1 MNWNETPK
9 KAVALAYISKK
20 SDPAGE
26 QAAQAMKK
34 TMLSIMREMKQQNLL
49 FSVRDYSG
57 NMSVCKASVKAA
69 AALDHEH
76 GQQIMLNGKQIMSYP
91 PIMDENGNPLYIVTA
106 TIYNGSENL
115 TLFGGRHVN
124 DAGMLPIT
132 SIRWG
137 WYNTKNPAESMS
149 AKGVDEI
156 NENSHV
162 SDELKKLANALEI
175 GGYIRDYDCVFA
187 KTVDSLDIARAMRRS
202 VKPLIQHLKKVQAMP
217 ALVSQSGKQYYG
229 AAYIT
234 VQQDKTRTEKYWVR
248 AGIRRENDTLFINA
262 GCKPDTNGFLPL
274 YSISFQQYDTVS
286 PSDSIRYQQDEI
298 LQPGNVVPDDFK
310 QCARA
315 IMDSGYLSMNTELKQ
330 FAYTLNT
337 EYFKEHVKV
346 QQKLEN
352 GSFAEV
358 EKKMC
363 SALYRPETPAENGKT
378 WPEQVTIFNRKEPD
392 ILVTLTDSDSYGH
405 SVRVVNLALTED
417 ENGIHKRENGDPA
430 AAGFITDNVDISKY
444 LPDMP
449 ELVAAVREWLGL
461 VTPAGDPETITAAAG
476 DFEEILSDGEVSF

>member
-26 QAAQAMKK
+26 EIAQAMKK
-34 TMLSIMREMKQQNLL
+34 TMLSIMQELKQQNLL
-49 FSVRDYSG
+49 FTVRDYFG
-57 NMSVCKASVKAA
+57 NTSVCKAVVKAS
-69 AALDHEH
+69 AALDYQN

-91 PIMDENGNPLYIVTA
+91 PVLDENGESLYIATA

-115 TLFGGRHVN
+115 TLFGGRHVS
-124 DAGMLPIT
+124 GSGTLSIT
-132 SIRWG
+132 SVRWG
-137 WYNTKNPAESMS
+137 LYNAKNPMESLS

-156 NENSHV
+156 NENPNV
-162 SDELKKLANALEI
+162 SAELKKIVNALEI
-175 GGYIRDYDCVFA
+175 GGYIRDCDCVFA

-217 ALVSQSGKQYYG
+217 ALVSQTGKQYYG

-262 GCKPDTNGFLPL
+262 GCKPDANGFLPL
-274 YSISFQQYDTVS
+274 YSISFQQYDSIS
-286 PSDSIRYQQDEI
+286 PSDSIRYSQDEI
-298 LQPGNVVPDDFK
+298 LKPGTLVPDDFK
-310 QCARA
+310 KCARA
-315 IMDSGYLSMNTELKQ
+315 IIDSGYLSMNTELKQ

-337 EYFKEHVKV
+337 EYFKERVKV
-346 QQKLEN
+346 QQKLDT
-352 GSFAEV
+352 GGYAEV

-363 SALYRPETPAENGKT
+363 SALYRPETAAENGKT
-378 WPEQVTIFNRKEPD
+378 WPEQVTIFNRAEPD
-392 ILVTLTDSDSYGH
+392 ILVTLTDSDNYGH

-461 VTPAGDPETITAAAG
+461 VTPAADPETITAAAG
-476 DFEEILSDGEVSF
+476 DFEEILSDGEVPF